1 MHSGFGIMMDDVAAG
16 IYAMAILWL
25 ATLFSTG
32 WRF

>member
-1 MHSGFGIMMDDVAAG
+1 MMDDVAAG

-25 ATLFSTG
+25 ARLFSTG